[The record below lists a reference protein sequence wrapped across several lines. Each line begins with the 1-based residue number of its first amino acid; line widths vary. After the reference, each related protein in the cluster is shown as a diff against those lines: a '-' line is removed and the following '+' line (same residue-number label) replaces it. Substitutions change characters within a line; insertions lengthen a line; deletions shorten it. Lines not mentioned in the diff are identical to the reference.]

1 MSISGRLS
9 CVRGD
14 FSRTM
19 QMECRLSEVV
29 TTEAEIRAAIGHPS
43 QRVRTKA
50 AATLDDHCRAF
61 IARSPFVFVASSDGD
76 GNMDVSPK
84 GDPAGFVR
92 VLDESTLA
100 IPDRLGNR
108 RADTFVNV
116 LQQPKVGLLF
126 LIPGR
131 PDTLR
136 VNGAATI
143 VRDQWL
149 RDRMA
154 MGGKVPDFA
163 LVVTVEEVFFHCPK
177 CVIRSKLWDPGQWP
191 DLKGLAS
198 FARIK
203 VERGKLEVSVE
214 GMEALVAKNNRE
226 RLY

>member
-1 MSISGRLS
+1 
-9 CVRGD
+9 
-14 FSRTM
+14 
-19 QMECRLSEVV
+19 MERRFSEVV
-29 TTEAEIRAAIGHPS
+29 TTEAEIREMIGHPS

-61 IARSPFVFVASSDGD
+61 IARSPFLFVASSDGD
-76 GNMDVSPK
+76 GNVDVSPK

-100 IPDRLGNR
+100 IPDRPGNR

-116 LQQPKVGLLF
+116 LQQPRVGLLF

-136 VNGAATI
+136 ASGTAMI

-149 RDRMA
+149 RDQMA
-154 MGGKVPDFA
+154 IEDKTPDLA
-163 LVVTVEEVFFHCPK
+163 LVVKVEEVFFHCPK
-177 CVIRSKLWDPGQWP
+177 CVARSKLWDPAHWP
-191 DLKGLAS
+191 DVGGLAS
-198 FARIK
+198 FAQMK
-203 VERGKLEVSVE
+203 VERSRLEVSVE
-214 GMEALVAKNNRE
+214 EMETLVAKNNRE